1 MYRKHVGRALILA
14 LMLSGATSMNAQR
27 ITRQFKNVPLKTVL
41 AEVEKE
47 LQYSIIYKKD
57 EVNERKQI
65 TRDFKDA
72 SLEEVLSAVL
82 DNGLSYSVQGK
93 MIVISKKE
101 AAGSSITQQKQII
114 VKGIVK
120 DENGE
125 PVVGANVVE
134 KGTSNGTITDMDG
147 NFSLSISEG
156 SKLSITYIGYLDKDV
171 AVSKG
176 KTTLNIQLKEDTQAL
191 DEVVV
196 VGYGSVKKRDLTG
209 SVSQISSSSIQNQA
223 VMKDPMQALQGK
235 IAGAD
240 ITMGNSPGASSTIVI
255 RGYNSIN
262 AGNDPLIVVDDAPF
276 GGKIDEINPAEI
288 ESIDVLKDASSTAI
302 YGSRA
307 SNGVIIITTKKGSG
321 SDIKVSFQT
330 TNSIATKTK
339 TSDMLNTDEFINI
352 VNQYGTEHQKSLLGD
367 YRTNW
372 NDEIYQTAFGT
383 DNNLSVSGLALPWL
397 PFRVSTGMYYQDGI
411 LKTDNTKRFTG
422 NVNLTPSFF
431 HNELRFNIGLKGT
444 YSKNRFA
451 DTDAI
456 WAGSTLNPTIPVYS
470 GNDTFG
476 GYNEAIDAN
485 GVPVT
490 GALANAVGRLNQ
502 YDSTSD
508 VYRFIGSASVDW
520 NVRWVK
526 GLRLHTT
533 GGYDWSKGKGHIYV
547 PKEAVSYYTTGG
559 RDYTYGPQKNYN
571 KLLTIYANYHNDF
584 DAIHSGID
592 VTVGYDYQFWKYTTP
607 FYAILSADGV
617 QQSTSA
623 ATDQRHSLMSYYGR
637 LNYTFMDRYLLT
649 ATMRRDGSSRFA
661 SDNRWGTFPS
671 VALAWRVS
679 QEHFFEPL
687 RTVMN
692 DVKLRVSYGITGQ
705 QDGITNYGYIPVYT
719 PGLDGA
725 QYLFGGNPIYT
736 YRPEAYNP
744 ELKWETTKSWNYGID
759 LAFLENRFTF
769 SADFYTRKTENLL
782 ATVPMPAG
790 TNFDKLMLQNVGN
803 VDSKGL
809 ELSVTGHIINTKNW
823 SWTASANAAWQ
834 KVRIKN
840 LTLTPG
846 APSPDT
852 EVGPWI
858 DAYQMQVFSTD
869 YAPYSFY
876 LYKQLYDAETG
887 QPIEGLYADL
897 DGDGEITN
905 KDRYHHHSPA
915 PDWIL
920 GFSTSLRYKKWTLS
934 TSLRAN
940 IGGYIF
946 NGMAMNTGAWETM
959 SYNDYQLNNLNRS
972 FLDTR
977 FTKRQFLS
985 DHYLENASFL
995 KMDNLQLSYDF
1006 GRIYKTIG
1014 LHASAMVQNVFT
1026 VTKYKGVDP
1035 ETANGVDT
1043 SVYPRPRTYSITIGL
1058 NF

>member
-1 MYRKHVGRALILA
+1 MNCNILNLRHLTVLLILCTA
-14 LMLSGATSMNAQR
+14 FLGGAIPAFAQQGDKKMTGQVIDENKEPMIGVSILIVGTSTGTVTDFDGNY
-27 ITRQFKNVPLKTVL
+27 TLNVPKDS
-41 AEVEKE
+41 KE
-47 LQYSIIYKKD
+47 LQFSYVGYETKVITIP
-57 EVNERKQI
+57 VNSNVLNVQMKSDSQ
-65 TRDFKDA
+65 
-72 SLEEVLSAVL
+72 VLSDV
-82 DNGLSYSVQGK
+82 
-93 MIVISKKE
+93 VI
-101 AAGSSITQQKQII
+101 
-114 VKGIVK
+114 
-120 DENGE
+120 
-125 PVVGANVVE
+125 
-134 KGTSNGTITDMDG
+134 
-147 NFSLSISEG
+147 
-156 SKLSITYIGYLDKDV
+156 IGY
-171 AVSKG
+171 G
-176 KTTLNIQLKEDTQAL
+176 TQRK
-191 DEVVV
+191 
-196 VGYGSVKKRDLTG
+196 SDLTG
-209 SVSQISSSSIQNQA
+209 SVASVGTKDFNKGMVSSPEELVN
-223 VMKDPMQALQGK
+223 GK
-235 IAGAD
+235 IAGVQ
-240 ITMGNSPGASSTIVI
+240 IVNGGGSPTSVSTIRIRGGASL
-255 RGYNSIN
+255 N
-262 AGNDPLIVVDDAPF
+262 ASNDPLIVLDGVPMEV
-276 GGKIDEINPAEI
+276 GGSISGGGNFLSLINPNDI
-288 ESIDVLKDASSTAI
+288 ESMTVLKDASSTAI

-520 NVRWVK
+520 NVKWVK

-592 VTVGYDYQFWKYTTP
+592 VTAGYDYQFWKYTTP

-687 RTVMN
+687 RTFAV
-692 DVKLRVSYGITGQ
+692 
-705 QDGITNYGYIPVYT
+705 
-719 PGLDGA
+719 
-725 QYLFGGNPIYT
+725 
-736 YRPEAYNP
+736 
-744 ELKWETTKSWNYGID
+744 
-759 LAFLENRFTF
+759 
-769 SADFYTRKTENLL
+769 
-782 ATVPMPAG
+782 
-790 TNFDKLMLQNVGN
+790 
-803 VDSKGL
+803 
-809 ELSVTGHIINTKNW
+809 
-823 SWTASANAAWQ
+823 
-834 KVRIKN
+834 
-840 LTLTPG
+840 
-846 APSPDT
+846 
-852 EVGPWI
+852 
-858 DAYQMQVFSTD
+858 
-869 YAPYSFY
+869 
-876 LYKQLYDAETG
+876 
-887 QPIEGLYADL
+887 
-897 DGDGEITN
+897 
-905 KDRYHHHSPA
+905 
-915 PDWIL
+915 
-920 GFSTSLRYKKWTLS
+920 
-934 TSLRAN
+934 
-940 IGGYIF
+940 
-946 NGMAMNTGAWETM
+946 
-959 SYNDYQLNNLNRS
+959 
-972 FLDTR
+972 
-977 FTKRQFLS
+977 
-985 DHYLENASFL
+985 
-995 KMDNLQLSYDF
+995 
-1006 GRIYKTIG
+1006 
-1014 LHASAMVQNVFT
+1014 
-1026 VTKYKGVDP
+1026 
-1035 ETANGVDT
+1035 
-1043 SVYPRPRTYSITIGL
+1043 
-1058 NF
+1058 

>member
-1 MYRKHVGRALILA
+1 MNCNILNLRHLTVLLILCTA
-14 LMLSGATSMNAQR
+14 FLGGAIPAFAQQGDKKMTGQVIDENKEPMIGVSILIVGTSTGTVTDFDGNY
-27 ITRQFKNVPLKTVL
+27 TLNVPKDS
-41 AEVEKE
+41 KE
-47 LQYSIIYKKD
+47 LQFSYVGYETKVITIP
-57 EVNERKQI
+57 VNSNVLNVQMKSDSQ
-65 TRDFKDA
+65 
-72 SLEEVLSAVL
+72 VLSDV
-82 DNGLSYSVQGK
+82 
-93 MIVISKKE
+93 VI
-101 AAGSSITQQKQII
+101 
-114 VKGIVK
+114 
-120 DENGE
+120 
-125 PVVGANVVE
+125 
-134 KGTSNGTITDMDG
+134 
-147 NFSLSISEG
+147 
-156 SKLSITYIGYLDKDV
+156 IGY
-171 AVSKG
+171 G
-176 KTTLNIQLKEDTQAL
+176 TQRK
-191 DEVVV
+191 
-196 VGYGSVKKRDLTG
+196 SDLTG
-209 SVSQISSSSIQNQA
+209 SVASVGTKDFNKGMVSSPEELVN
-223 VMKDPMQALQGK
+223 GK
-235 IAGAD
+235 IAGVQ
-240 ITMGNSPGASSTIVI
+240 IVNGGGSPTSVSTIRIRGGASL
-255 RGYNSIN
+255 N
-262 AGNDPLIVVDDAPF
+262 ASNDPLIVLDGVPMEV
-276 GGKIDEINPAEI
+276 GGSISGGGNFLSLINPNDI
-288 ESIDVLKDASSTAI
+288 ESMTVLKDASSTAI

-307 SNGVIIITTKKGSG
+307 SNGVIILTTKKGSG

-520 NVRWVK
+520 NVKWVK

-592 VTVGYDYQFWKYTTP
+592 VTAGYDYQFWKYTTP

-823 SWTASANAAWQ
+823 S
-834 KVRIKN
+834 
-840 LTLTPG
+840 
-846 APSPDT
+846 
-852 EVGPWI
+852 
-858 DAYQMQVFSTD
+858 
-869 YAPYSFY
+869 
-876 LYKQLYDAETG
+876 
-887 QPIEGLYADL
+887 
-897 DGDGEITN
+897 
-905 KDRYHHHSPA
+905 
-915 PDWIL
+915 
-920 GFSTSLRYKKWTLS
+920 
-934 TSLRAN
+934 
-940 IGGYIF
+940 
-946 NGMAMNTGAWETM
+946 
-959 SYNDYQLNNLNRS
+959 
-972 FLDTR
+972 
-977 FTKRQFLS
+977 
-985 DHYLENASFL
+985 
-995 KMDNLQLSYDF
+995 
-1006 GRIYKTIG
+1006 
-1014 LHASAMVQNVFT
+1014 
-1026 VTKYKGVDP
+1026 
-1035 ETANGVDT
+1035 
-1043 SVYPRPRTYSITIGL
+1043 
-1058 NF
+1058 

>member
-1 MYRKHVGRALILA
+1 MNCNILNLRHLTVLLILCTA
-14 LMLSGATSMNAQR
+14 FLGGAIPAFAQQGDKKMTGQVIDENKEPMIGVSILIVGTSTGTVTDFDGNY
-27 ITRQFKNVPLKTVL
+27 TLNVPKDS
-41 AEVEKE
+41 KE
-47 LQYSIIYKKD
+47 LQFSYVGYETKVITIP
-57 EVNERKQI
+57 VNSNVLNVQMKSDSQ
-65 TRDFKDA
+65 
-72 SLEEVLSAVL
+72 VLSDV
-82 DNGLSYSVQGK
+82 
-93 MIVISKKE
+93 VI
-101 AAGSSITQQKQII
+101 
-114 VKGIVK
+114 
-120 DENGE
+120 
-125 PVVGANVVE
+125 
-134 KGTSNGTITDMDG
+134 
-147 NFSLSISEG
+147 
-156 SKLSITYIGYLDKDV
+156 IGY
-171 AVSKG
+171 G
-176 KTTLNIQLKEDTQAL
+176 TQRK
-191 DEVVV
+191 
-196 VGYGSVKKRDLTG
+196 SDLTG
-209 SVSQISSSSIQNQA
+209 SVASVGTKDFNKGMVSSPEELVN
-223 VMKDPMQALQGK
+223 GK
-235 IAGAD
+235 IAGVQ
-240 ITMGNSPGASSTIVI
+240 IVNGGGSPTSVSTIRIRGGASL
-255 RGYNSIN
+255 N
-262 AGNDPLIVVDDAPF
+262 ASNDPLIVLDGVPMEV
-276 GGKIDEINPAEI
+276 GGSISGGGNFLSLINPNDI
-288 ESIDVLKDASSTAI
+288 ESMTVLKDASSTAI

-476 GYNEAIDAN
+476 GYNEAIDAK

-520 NVRWVK
+520 NVKWVK

-592 VTVGYDYQFWKYTTP
+592 VTAGYDYQFWKYTTP

-823 SWTASANAAWQ
+823 S
-834 KVRIKN
+834 
-840 LTLTPG
+840 
-846 APSPDT
+846 
-852 EVGPWI
+852 
-858 DAYQMQVFSTD
+858 
-869 YAPYSFY
+869 
-876 LYKQLYDAETG
+876 
-887 QPIEGLYADL
+887 
-897 DGDGEITN
+897 
-905 KDRYHHHSPA
+905 
-915 PDWIL
+915 
-920 GFSTSLRYKKWTLS
+920 
-934 TSLRAN
+934 
-940 IGGYIF
+940 
-946 NGMAMNTGAWETM
+946 
-959 SYNDYQLNNLNRS
+959 
-972 FLDTR
+972 
-977 FTKRQFLS
+977 
-985 DHYLENASFL
+985 
-995 KMDNLQLSYDF
+995 
-1006 GRIYKTIG
+1006 
-1014 LHASAMVQNVFT
+1014 
-1026 VTKYKGVDP
+1026 
-1035 ETANGVDT
+1035 
-1043 SVYPRPRTYSITIGL
+1043 
-1058 NF
+1058 

>member
-1 MYRKHVGRALILA
+1 MNCNILNLRHLTVLLILCTA
-14 LMLSGATSMNAQR
+14 FLGGAIPAFAQQGGKKMTGQVIDENKEPMIGVSILIVGTSTGTVTDFDGNY
-27 ITRQFKNVPLKTVL
+27 TLNVPKDS
-41 AEVEKE
+41 KE
-47 LQYSIIYKKD
+47 LQFSYVGYETKVITIP
-57 EVNERKQI
+57 VNSNVLNVQMKSDSQ
-65 TRDFKDA
+65 
-72 SLEEVLSAVL
+72 VLSDV
-82 DNGLSYSVQGK
+82 
-93 MIVISKKE
+93 VI
-101 AAGSSITQQKQII
+101 
-114 VKGIVK
+114 
-120 DENGE
+120 
-125 PVVGANVVE
+125 
-134 KGTSNGTITDMDG
+134 
-147 NFSLSISEG
+147 
-156 SKLSITYIGYLDKDV
+156 IGY
-171 AVSKG
+171 G
-176 KTTLNIQLKEDTQAL
+176 TQRK
-191 DEVVV
+191 
-196 VGYGSVKKRDLTG
+196 SDLTG
-209 SVSQISSSSIQNQA
+209 SVASVGTKDFNKGMVSSPEELVN
-223 VMKDPMQALQGK
+223 GK
-235 IAGAD
+235 IAGVQ
-240 ITMGNSPGASSTIVI
+240 IVNGGGSPTSVSTIRIRGGASL
-255 RGYNSIN
+255 N
-262 AGNDPLIVVDDAPF
+262 ASNDPLIVLDEVPMEV
-276 GGKIDEINPAEI
+276 GGSISGGGNFLSLINPNDI
-288 ESIDVLKDASSTAI
+288 ESMTVLKDASSTAI

-352 VNQYGTEHQKSLLGD
+352 VNQYGTEHQKSLLGN

-422 NVNLTPSFF
+422 NINLTPSFF

-823 SWTASANAAWQ
+823 SWTASANAAVD
-834 KVRIKN
+834 KSKDKE
-840 LTLTPG
+840 
-846 APSPDT
+846 SY
-852 EVGPWI
+852 
-858 DAYQMQVFSTD
+858 AYSRCSK
-869 YAPYSFY
+869 P
-876 LYKQLYDAETG
+876 
-887 QPIEGLYADL
+887 
-897 DGDGEITN
+897 
-905 KDRYHHHSPA
+905 
-915 PDWIL
+915 
-920 GFSTSLRYKKWTLS
+920 
-934 TSLRAN
+934 
-940 IGGYIF
+940 
-946 NGMAMNTGAWETM
+946 
-959 SYNDYQLNNLNRS
+959 
-972 FLDTR
+972 
-977 FTKRQFLS
+977 
-985 DHYLENASFL
+985 
-995 KMDNLQLSYDF
+995 
-1006 GRIYKTIG
+1006 
-1014 LHASAMVQNVFT
+1014 
-1026 VTKYKGVDP
+1026 
-1035 ETANGVDT
+1035 
-1043 SVYPRPRTYSITIGL
+1043 
-1058 NF
+1058 

>member
-1 MYRKHVGRALILA
+1 MNCNILNLRHLTVLLILCTA
-14 LMLSGATSMNAQR
+14 FLGGAIPAFAQQGDKKMTGQVIDENKEPMIGVSILIVGTSTGTVTDFDGNY
-27 ITRQFKNVPLKTVL
+27 TLNVPKDS
-41 AEVEKE
+41 KE
-47 LQYSIIYKKD
+47 LQFSYVGYETKVITIP
-57 EVNERKQI
+57 VNSNVLNVQMKSDSQ
-65 TRDFKDA
+65 
-72 SLEEVLSAVL
+72 VLSDV
-82 DNGLSYSVQGK
+82 
-93 MIVISKKE
+93 VI
-101 AAGSSITQQKQII
+101 
-114 VKGIVK
+114 
-120 DENGE
+120 
-125 PVVGANVVE
+125 
-134 KGTSNGTITDMDG
+134 
-147 NFSLSISEG
+147 
-156 SKLSITYIGYLDKDV
+156 IGY
-171 AVSKG
+171 G
-176 KTTLNIQLKEDTQAL
+176 TQRK
-191 DEVVV
+191 
-196 VGYGSVKKRDLTG
+196 SDLTG
-209 SVSQISSSSIQNQA
+209 SVASVGTKDFNKGIVSSPEELVN
-223 VMKDPMQALQGK
+223 GK
-235 IAGAD
+235 IAGVQ
-240 ITMGNSPGASSTIVI
+240 IVNGGGSPTSVSTIRIRGGASL
-255 RGYNSIN
+255 N
-262 AGNDPLIVVDDAPF
+262 ASNDPLIVLDGVPMEV
-276 GGKIDEINPAEI
+276 GGSISGGGNFLRLINPNDI
-288 ESIDVLKDASSTAI
+288 ESMTVLKDASSTAI

-520 NVRWVK
+520 NVKWVK

-592 VTVGYDYQFWKYTTP
+592 VTAGYDYQFWKYTTP

-823 SWTASANAAWQ
+823 S
-834 KVRIKN
+834 
-840 LTLTPG
+840 
-846 APSPDT
+846 
-852 EVGPWI
+852 
-858 DAYQMQVFSTD
+858 
-869 YAPYSFY
+869 
-876 LYKQLYDAETG
+876 
-887 QPIEGLYADL
+887 
-897 DGDGEITN
+897 
-905 KDRYHHHSPA
+905 
-915 PDWIL
+915 
-920 GFSTSLRYKKWTLS
+920 
-934 TSLRAN
+934 
-940 IGGYIF
+940 
-946 NGMAMNTGAWETM
+946 
-959 SYNDYQLNNLNRS
+959 
-972 FLDTR
+972 
-977 FTKRQFLS
+977 
-985 DHYLENASFL
+985 
-995 KMDNLQLSYDF
+995 
-1006 GRIYKTIG
+1006 
-1014 LHASAMVQNVFT
+1014 
-1026 VTKYKGVDP
+1026 
-1035 ETANGVDT
+1035 
-1043 SVYPRPRTYSITIGL
+1043 
-1058 NF
+1058 

>member
-1 MYRKHVGRALILA
+1 MNCNILNLRHLTVLLILCTA
-14 LMLSGATSMNAQR
+14 FLGGAIPAFAQQGDKKMTGQVIDENKEPMIGVSILIVGTSTGTVTDFDGNY
-27 ITRQFKNVPLKTVL
+27 TLNVPKDS
-41 AEVEKE
+41 KE
-47 LQYSIIYKKD
+47 LQFSYVGYETKVITIP
-57 EVNERKQI
+57 VNSNVLNVQMKSDSQ
-65 TRDFKDA
+65 
-72 SLEEVLSAVL
+72 VLSDV
-82 DNGLSYSVQGK
+82 
-93 MIVISKKE
+93 VI
-101 AAGSSITQQKQII
+101 
-114 VKGIVK
+114 
-120 DENGE
+120 
-125 PVVGANVVE
+125 
-134 KGTSNGTITDMDG
+134 
-147 NFSLSISEG
+147 
-156 SKLSITYIGYLDKDV
+156 IGY
-171 AVSKG
+171 G
-176 KTTLNIQLKEDTQAL
+176 TQRK
-191 DEVVV
+191 
-196 VGYGSVKKRDLTG
+196 SDLTG
-209 SVSQISSSSIQNQA
+209 SVASVGTKDFNKGMVSSPEELVN
-223 VMKDPMQALQGK
+223 GK
-235 IAGAD
+235 IAGVQ
-240 ITMGNSPGASSTIVI
+240 IVNGGGSPTSVSTIRIRGGASL
-255 RGYNSIN
+255 N
-262 AGNDPLIVVDDAPF
+262 ASNDPLIVLDGVPMEV
-276 GGKIDEINPAEI
+276 GGSISGGGNFLSLINPNDI
-288 ESIDVLKDASSTAI
+288 ESMTVLKDASSTAI

-520 NVRWVK
+520 NVKWVK

-592 VTVGYDYQFWKYTTP
+592 VTAGYDYQFWKYTTP

-803 VDSKGL
+803 VDSIQKI
-809 ELSVTGHIINTKNW
+809 GHG
-823 SWTASANAAWQ
+823 
-834 KVRIKN
+834 R
-840 LTLTPG
+840 
-846 APSPDT
+846 
-852 EVGPWI
+852 
-858 DAYQMQVFSTD
+858 QV
-869 YAPYSFY
+869 PM
-876 LYKQLYDAETG
+876 LHG
-887 QPIEGLYADL
+887 
-897 DGDGEITN
+897 
-905 KDRYHHHSPA
+905 
-915 PDWIL
+915 
-920 GFSTSLRYKKWTLS
+920 KK
-934 TSLRAN
+934 
-940 IGGYIF
+940 
-946 NGMAMNTGAWETM
+946 
-959 SYNDYQLNNLNRS
+959 
-972 FLDTR
+972 
-977 FTKRQFLS
+977 
-985 DHYLENASFL
+985 
-995 KMDNLQLSYDF
+995 
-1006 GRIYKTIG
+1006 
-1014 LHASAMVQNVFT
+1014 
-1026 VTKYKGVDP
+1026 
-1035 ETANGVDT
+1035 
-1043 SVYPRPRTYSITIGL
+1043 
-1058 NF
+1058 